1 MHTTIK
7 IACLL
12 VLASVTIMAQ
22 GQSASST
29 GGHAMA
35 FTLTS
40 PAFAAGAT
48 IPDQYT
54 CKGPDSSPALEWS
67 NAPAKT
73 ASFALVMDDP
83 DAPAG
88 DWVHW
93 VLWDVPA
100 SKQGLAENVAKTEQ
114 LADGSHQGRNSFDR
128 TGDNGPCPPPGQTH
142 RYFFRLYALDNK
154 PTIAPGADRNALEA
168 ATKGHVLATAVYM
181 GTFHR

>member
-100 SKQGLAENVAKTEQ
+100 SKQALAENVAKTEQ

-128 TGDNGPCPPPGQTH
+128 TGYNGPCPPPGQTH

>member
-1 MHTTIK
+1 MPTSIR

-12 VLASVTIMAQ
+12 VLASFTTMAQ
-22 GQSASST
+22 GQSASSK
-29 GGHAMA
+29 GGHAMK

-40 PAFAAGAT
+40 PAFASGAM

-54 CKGPDSSPALEWS
+54 CKGEDISPALEWS

-73 ASFALVMDDP
+73 ASFALIMDDP

-93 VLWDVPA
+93 VMWDVPA
-100 SKQGLAENVAKTEQ
+100 SKHALAENAAKNEQ
-114 LADGSHQGRNSFDR
+114 LADGSHQGRNSFSR
-128 TGDNGPCPPPGQTH
+128 TGYNGPCPPPGQTY
-142 RYFFRLYALDNK
+142 RYFFRLYALDSRV
-154 PTIAPGADRNALEA
+154 PVAPGADRAALDA
-168 ATKGHVLATAVYM
+168 ATNGHVLATAEYV

>member
-12 VLASVTIMAQ
+12 VLASFTLMAQ
-22 GQSASST
+22 GQSASSA
-29 GGHAMA
+29 GGHAVP

-40 PAFAAGAT
+40 SAFASGAT
-48 IPDQYT
+48 MPDPYT
-54 CKGPDSSPALEWS
+54 CKGEDISPALEWN

-100 SKQGLAENVAKTEQ
+100 SKHALAENVAKSEQ
-114 LADGSHQGRNSFDR
+114 LEDGSRQGRNSFNR
-128 TGDNGPCPPPGQTH
+128 TGYSGPCPPPGQRH
-142 RYFFRLYALDNK
+142 RYFFRLYALDSK
-154 PTIAPGADRNALEA
+154 ITIAPGADRAALEA
-168 ATKGHVLATAVYM
+168 ATKGHVLATAEYV